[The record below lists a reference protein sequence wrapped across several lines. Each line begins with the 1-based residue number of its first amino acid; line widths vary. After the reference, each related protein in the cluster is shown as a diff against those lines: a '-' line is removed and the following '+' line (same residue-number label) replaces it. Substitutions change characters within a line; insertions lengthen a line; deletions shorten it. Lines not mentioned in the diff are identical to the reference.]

1 MDAWMENQKRKR
13 RKKEV
18 VGRSE
23 REKNVRVIDRE
34 VIKGASEKEEKN
46 GR

>member
-1 MDAWMENQKRKR
+1 METR
-13 RKKEV
+13 RGKEGKKEV